1 MELTVLVDKHKNKL
15 LNIAVI
21 ILALIL
27 TYNIYKQ
34 YLADKASLEQKKE
47 MELKKRTALEN
58 ISQLELKIQS
68 YQNLL
73 SEKGASVLINN
84 INSLAKDS
92 GVKIISVRPAEKVQ
106 EEEYIK
112 FPFELVINAPSYH
125 AVGNF
130 VSKLESSPEVFL
142 VEVVKIRQDSGEKS
156 LSADLRV
163 TNIVLGNKK

>member
-27 TYNIYKQ
+27 SYNIYKQ
-34 YLADKASLEQKKE
+34 YLSDKASLEQKKE
-47 MELKKRTALEN
+47 TESKKRAALEN

-68 YQNLL
+68 YKSLL
-73 SEKGASVLINN
+73 SEKGESALINN

-92 GVKIISVRPAEKVQ
+92 GVKIISIRPAEKIQ

-112 FPFELVINAPSYH
+112 FPFELVINASSYH
-125 AVGNF
+125 EVGHF
-130 VSKLESSPEVFL
+130 VSRLESSPEVFL
-142 VEVVKIRQDSGEKS
+142 VEVVKIRQDSGAKS
-156 LSADLRV
+156 LSVDLRV